1 MRVTSIDLAPGKG
14 CQFLLIAVLAA
25 ALFPGCS
32 LLEKFRGKSGKAPE
46 RPVKRTRQ
54 VQLIGAVVMV
64 NEEGK
69 FVLIDNGSNPSP
81 GMGATVQCR
90 MPDGTSAELRVTEIR
105 KRPFV
110 IADVI
115 SGVPQKNAQVYW

>member
-1 MRVTSIDLAPGKG
+1 MRVTSFDLVLGKA
-14 CQFLLIAVLAA
+14 CRFLLIAVLAA

-32 LLEKFRGKSGKAPE
+32 LLRKFRGKNGRVPE
-46 RPVKRTRQ
+46 KPVKQARQ
-54 VQLIGAVVMV
+54 VQLIGAVVLV
-64 NEEGK
+64 NEDEK

-115 SGVPQKNAQVYW
+115 SGVPQKSAPVYW